1 MSRKMLGSK
10 GPFGGGQISWAPG
23 GPGRWAAA
31 GSTSRRDFL
40 TSVAAAS
47 CLLLGCSD
55 NDGSGGGLGGGGAGG
70 GGGGGA
76 GGGACGAPDPFSG
89 GELRAVLGFVDD
101 GDIELGVPFKVGW
114 DGRLYTD
121 LSTLGPDTLVTSNET
136 FYIRTRYPDQLD
148 ATEPWRIAVDGLV
161 NGPTE
166 ILLEDL
172 LPLAGPRGVHLMECS
187 GNSRGGSF
195 GLLSAASWGGI
206 RMVDL
211 LAQLDIL
218 PAATRVLVSGFDGH
232 SVPSQN
238 GHSKPGASWVFTFEQ
253 LADAFLAT
261 EMNGVALPAD
271 HGAPV
276 RLLVPGWYGCT
287 CIKWVDRIALVDDT
301 EPATA
306 QMLEFA
312 SRTHQDGVPDLAAKY
327 APATIDQ
334 AAMPV
339 RVEKWGT
346 AGGIVYRVIGI
357 LWGGSKQT
365 DALSI
370 RFGEEPWTPVD
381 VCPPPTTNA
390 TWTLWS
396 HAWSPKSPGQHAV
409 RMRIDDPSIVT
420 RRLDSDYYVRTIEID
435 EV

>member
-1 MSRKMLGSK
+1 MRS
-10 GPFGGGQISWAPG
+10 P
-23 GPGRWAAA
+23 
-31 GSTSRRDFL
+31 SRRDFL
-40 TSVAAAS
+40 TSAAAAAS
-47 CLLLGCSD
+47 FLLGCSD
-55 NDGSGGGLGGGGAGG
+55 DGGSGGGGGDGAGGAGG
-70 GGGGGA
+70 GGEGGA
-76 GGGACGAPDPFSG
+76 GGAGGGGACGAPDPVAG
-89 GELRAVLGFVDD
+89 GELLAVLGFVDD

-121 LSTLGPDTLVTSNET
+121 LSTLGPETLVTSNEM

-148 ATEPWRIAVDGLV
+148 PTAPWSIAVDGHV
-161 NGPTE
+161 NEPVE
-166 ILLEDL
+166 LALEDL
-172 LPLAGPRGVHLMECS
+172 LPLAGPRGTHLMECS

-195 GLLSAASWGGI
+195 GLLSAATWGGV
-206 RMVDL
+206 RMADVL
-211 LAQLDIL
+211 GLLDIL
-218 PAATRVLVSGFDGH
+218 PEATRVLVSGFDGH
-232 SVPSQN
+232 SVPSEN
-238 GHSKPGASWVFTFEQ
+238 GHSKPGASWVFTFDQ

-261 EMNGVALPAD
+261 EMNGVPLPAD

-287 CIKWVDRIALVDDT
+287 CIKWVNHITLVDDT

-306 QMLEFA
+306 QMQEFA
-312 SRTHQDGVPDLAAKY
+312 SRTHQNGVPELAAMY

-339 RVEKWGT
+339 RVEKWRVGD
-346 AGGIVYRVIGI
+346 ALLYRVIGI
-357 LWGGSKQT
+357 LWGGSRTT

-370 RFGEEPWTPVD
+370 RFGDEPWVPVS

-396 HAWSPKSPGQHAV
+396 HAWSPPTPGQYAV

-420 RRLDSDYYVRTIEID
+420 RRLDSDYYLRTVAID

>member
-1 MSRKMLGSK
+1 MRSTSRREFLTS
-10 GPFGGGQISWAPG
+10 A
-23 GPGRWAAA
+23 AAA
-31 GSTSRRDFL
+31 GSFL
-40 TSVAAAS
+40 LACGDDAGT
-47 CLLLGCSD
+47 
-55 NDGSGGGLGGGGAGG
+55 GGGGQGAGG
-70 GGGGGA
+70 GD
-76 GGGACGAPDPFSG
+76 ACASDPFVG

-101 GDIELGVPFKVGW
+101 GDTPLGVPFNVGW

-121 LSTLGPDTLVTSNET
+121 LSTLGPDTLVTSNEM

-148 ATEPWRIAVDGLV
+148 PAAPWRIAVSGHV
-161 NGPTE
+161 SAPTE
-166 ILLEDL
+166 LALADL

-206 RMVDL
+206 RMP
-211 LAQLDIL
+211 DILGMLGTL

-232 SVPSQN
+232 SVPSEN
-238 GHSKPGASWVFTFEQ
+238 GHSKPGASWVFTFDQ
-253 LADAFLAT
+253 LANAFLAT
-261 EMNGVALPAD
+261 EMNGVALPPD

-276 RLLVPGWYGCT
+276 RLFVPGWYGCT
-287 CIKWVDRIALVDDT
+287 CIKWVDRIVLVDEG

-306 QMLEFA
+306 QMQEFA
-312 SRTHQDGVPDLAAKY
+312 SRTHQNGVPELAALY
-327 APATIDQ
+327 TPATIDQ

-339 RVEKWGT
+339 RVEKWT
-346 AGGIVYRVIGI
+346 TPCGIVYRVVGI
-357 LWGGSKQT
+357 LWGGSKIT

-370 RFGEEPWTPVD
+370 RFGDGPWTPVG
-381 VCPPPTTNA
+381 VSPPQTTNA

-396 HAWSPKSPGQHAV
+396 HAWRPTSPGQYPV

-420 RRLDSDYYVRTIEID
+420 KRLDSDYYLRTVRID